1 MKQVIEG
8 KMFSIKDA
16 PVNTLEERIQR
27 LEDIRAIKE
36 CMYHYMRC
44 CDNLDPV
51 GMASCFTQTGKLS
64 WGDVYPNYF
73 DGKNAILA
81 HLKEMMGA
89 AKTQTHYCTNEQI
102 HFETSNSAIV
112 YCCMYSWQ
120 TFKNPDVADIYS
132 FGRYESQVVRDMDGE
147 WRFESFKL
155 IMAGTIGGMRA
166 SEQFGRPWPP
176 VPIGR

>member
-1 MKQVIEG
+1 MKQIIDG
-8 KMFSIKDA
+8 KMDTMKDT
-16 PVNTLEERIQR
+16 PVITLEERVRR
-27 LEDIRAIKE
+27 LEDIGAIKE

-51 GMASCFTQTGKLS
+51 GMASCFTKTGKLS

-73 DGKNAILA
+73 DGKDAILD
-81 HLKEMMGA
+81 HLKAIMGA
-89 AKTQTHYCTNEQI
+89 AQTQTHYCTNEQI
-102 HFETSNSAIV
+102 YFETNDSAIV

-120 TFKNPDVADIYS
+120 TFKAPDVADIYS
-132 FGRYESQVVRDMDGE
+132 FGRYELQVVRDIDGE

-155 IMAGTIGGMRA
+155 IMAGTVGGVRT
-166 SEQFGRPWPP
+166 SEQFDRAWPP